1 MAKGGGLMFALVYPA
16 KKAFVKQSILT
27 EASSGTEL
35 LWPVQVFPK
44 TTDCLR
50 QQILQQWL
58 PHQI

>member
-16 KKAFVKQSILT
+16 KKAFVIQSILT
-27 EASSGTEL
+27 EASLGTEL
-35 LWPVQVFPK
+35 SWPVQVFPK

-58 PHQI
+58 PQQI